1 MHFLKI
7 RNPFICA
14 QNRLLVL
21 YAFDIVHTDPT
32 DLFDVGLGFN
42 RGIKD
47 NDRSRKG
54 DLPFPGA
61 DGSAPTAEGLGEA
74 ADFLRSASKGDLDAL
89 LLGVGDDAHKRLFP
103 FDAFGGSAGE
113 GGGHQRRAQRLTEQH
128 LLLLQEGGA
137 EAYLASKSAAV
148 REKAAAAAAGGG
160 SAKAGKRRRQ
170 RQQAVGGEGEYS
182 VSSDG
187 SATGGAAA
195 DAGASRIQ
203 HAAAKGDSERE
214 NADYYDEAVSARR

>member
-1 MHFLKI
+1 
-7 RNPFICA
+7 
-14 QNRLLVL
+14 LVL

-47 NDRSRKG
+47 NDRSRKR
-54 DLPFPGA
+54 DQPFPGG
-61 DGSAPTAEGLGEA
+61 DGAAATAEGLGEA
-74 ADFLRSASKGDLDAL
+74 ADFLRSASKGDLDAIL
-89 LLGVGDDAHKRLFP
+89 LSAGDDAHKRLFP
-103 FDAFGGSAGE
+103 FDPFGGSSGE
-113 GGGHQRRAQRLTEQH
+113 GGGHQRRTQRLTEQH

-160 SAKAGKRRRQ
+160 AAKGGKRRRQ

-187 SATGGAAA
+187 STSA
-195 DAGASRIQ
+195 DGGASRIQ
-203 HAAAKGDSERE
+203 HGALKGDNERE
-214 NADYYDEAVSARR
+214 NAEYYDEAVSARRRIVLLIGSLNTW